1 MSGPGIA
8 HGDVGTA
15 YVPAPEDERMAT
27 ASHTTAS
34 SARDPKDGS
43 GAKNV
48 LIFSPDADLA
58 RTLVLILEDRYHITR
73 ETTIS
78 ALAESLRLADP
89 DLVLVDLFTFSED
102 VRRVLE
108 VLRARPSNVPLILL
122 RGYMPLRQDVTV
134 EIEAMG
140 ALVFYKPVDVE
151 MVSQAIEDLLKSGQA
166 A

>member
-1 MSGPGIA
+1 
-8 HGDVGTA
+8 
-15 YVPAPEDERMAT
+15 MAT
-27 ASHTTAS
+27 APHTTAS
-34 SARDPKDGS
+34 PVPDPQS
-43 GAKNV
+43 RAGAKNV

-58 RTLVLILEDRYHITR
+58 RTLVLILEDRFHITR

-78 ALAESLRLADP
+78 ALAESLRSTRP

-108 VLRARPSNVPLILL
+108 ILRARPSNVPLILL
-122 RGYMPLRQDVTV
+122 RGYMPLRQDVTA

-140 ALVFYKPVDVE
+140 SLVFYKPVDVE
-151 MVSQAIEDLLKSGQA
+151 MVTQAIEDLLKSGRA

>member
-1 MSGPGIA
+1 
-8 HGDVGTA
+8 
-15 YVPAPEDERMAT
+15 MAT

-34 SARDPKDGS
+34 AAPQSAGS
-43 GAKNV
+43 TGSKNV

-78 ALAESLRLADP
+78 ALAESLRSARP

-122 RGYMPLRQDVTV
+122 RGYMPLRQDVTA

-140 ALVFYKPVDVE
+140 SLVFYKPVDVE
-151 MVSQAIEDLLKSGQA
+151 MVSQAIEDLLTSGRA

>member
-1 MSGPGIA
+1 
-8 HGDVGTA
+8 
-15 YVPAPEDERMAT
+15 MAT
-27 ASHTTAS
+27 VPQTTAS
-34 SARDPKDGS
+34 PVPDARHPA

-78 ALAESLRLADP
+78 ALAESLRSTQP

-122 RGYMPLRQDVTV
+122 RGYMPLRQDVTA

-140 ALVFYKPVDVE
+140 SLVFYKPVDVE
-151 MVSQAIEDLLKSGQA
+151 MVSQAIEDLLKSGRA

>member
-1 MSGPGIA
+1 M
-8 HGDVGTA
+8 VTA
-15 YVPAPEDERMAT
+15 PQ
-27 ASHTTAS
+27 TTTS
-34 SARDPKDGS
+34 SAPGPVSGTGS
-43 GAKNV
+43 KNV

-78 ALAESLRLADP
+78 ALAESLRSTKP

-122 RGYMPLRQDVTV
+122 RGYMPLRQDVTA

-140 ALVFYKPVDVE
+140 SLVFYKPVDVE
-151 MVSQAIEDLLKSGQA
+151 MVTQAIEDLLKSGRA

>member
-1 MSGPGIA
+1 
-8 HGDVGTA
+8 
-15 YVPAPEDERMAT
+15 MAT

-34 SARDPKDGS
+34 SALAPSGGPGS
-43 GAKNV
+43 KNV

-78 ALAESLRLADP
+78 ALAESLRTTHP

-108 VLRARPSNVPLILL
+108 ILRVRPSTVPLILL
-122 RGYMPLRQDVTV
+122 RGYMPLRPDVTA

-140 ALVFYKPVDVE
+140 SLVFYKPVDVE
-151 MVSQAIEDLLKSGQA
+151 MVTQAIEDLLTSGRA

>member
-1 MSGPGIA
+1 M
-8 HGDVGTA
+8 T
-15 YVPAPEDERMAT
+15 T

-34 SARDPKDGS
+34 TVPPAAGNAGS
-43 GAKNV
+43 KNV

-78 ALAESLRLADP
+78 ALAESLHTARP

-108 VLRARPSNVPLILL
+108 VLRARPSHVPLILL
-122 RGYMPLRQDVTV
+122 RGYMPLRQDVTA

-140 ALVFYKPVDVE
+140 SLVFYKPVDVE
-151 MVSQAIEDLLKSGQA
+151 KVSQAIEDLLTSGRA